1 MSTTIQEKI
10 LSQDSFNMKFA
21 DAAFS
26 ASGALSPGWAEPTFE
41 DFFTRVTDE
50 PVLLEQSRVIQ
61 MRSLQHDI
69 DDLGIEL
76 DFDAQRNASTGAS
89 TGLTSRET
97 APIMKRKQLLA
108 QPLQA
113 KTIIPLNFIDE
124 NIEGE
129 DFLSKWIGLLG
140 NEMGPAME
148 RYGIYADSSV
158 STQTGEGTGFT
169 MTNGILA
176 QAKAIAGD
184 NTNEAAGFAP
194 LTYSNN
200 ALEGLLN
207 AAEMYIEQD
216 GNMKNANIIVPPA
229 MYSKVVRDIA
239 TRESDFGD
247 TLLKDGKIPMI
258 MGMEVKQDNVL
269 RNTRHGW
276 DSMKFDST
284 TGLPKGNCTLVDKLR
299 YAFIGEPSNL
309 VFGMMRDMD
318 VLNQFDIDE
327 IGYKVVGLAKAD
339 AKIHY
344 DQDTIVVPYTK
355 NAKSNS

>member
-1 MSTTIQEKI
+1 
-10 LSQDSFNMKFA
+10 MKFA
-21 DAAFS
+21 DGAFD
-26 ASGALSPGWAEPTFE
+26 ASGVLNPGWAEPTFE

-76 DFDAQRNASTGAS
+76 DFDIQRNSTTGAS
-89 TGLTSRET
+89 TGLTSNET
-97 APIMKRKQLLA
+97 APVIKRKQLLA

-129 DFLSKWIGLLG
+129 DFLAKWLGLLG
-140 NEMGPAME
+140 KEMGPAME
-148 RYGIYADSSV
+148 RYGIYADTSV
-158 STQTGEGTGFT
+158 ATQHEERTGFT
-169 MTNGILA
+169 ATNGLLA
-176 QAKAIAGD
+176 QAKAISAD
-184 NTNEAAGFAP
+184 NTNDAAGFAP
-194 LTYSNN
+194 LVYSNN
-200 ALEGLLN
+200 ALDGLLD
-207 AAEMYIEQD
+207 AAEIYVEQD

-239 TRESDFGD
+239 TRETELGD
-247 TLLKDGKIPMI
+247 TILKDGKIPMV
-258 MGMEVKQDNVL
+258 MGMEVKQDNIL

-276 DSMKFDST
+276 DTMKFDTT
-284 TGLPKGNCTLVDKLR
+284 TGLPKGNGSNVDKLR
-299 YAFIGEPSNL
+299 YAFIGEPSNI
-309 VFGMMRDMD
+309 VFGMQRDMD

-344 DQDTIVVPYTK
+344 DQDTLVVPFTK
-355 NAKSNS
+355 NVKSNS